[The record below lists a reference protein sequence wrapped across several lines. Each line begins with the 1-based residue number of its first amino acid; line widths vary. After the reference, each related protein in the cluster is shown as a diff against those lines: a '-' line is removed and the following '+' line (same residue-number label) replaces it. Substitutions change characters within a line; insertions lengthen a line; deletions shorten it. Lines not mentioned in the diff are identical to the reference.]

1 MGGLS
6 SVDSSNCKIGDEDIF
21 LWPVQPLRLWD
32 RWNLVLC
39 DKEVNWCIDGWYT
52 DVDFCSLNENAVDFL
67 C

>member
-1 MGGLS
+1 M
-6 SVDSSNCKIGDEDIF
+6 
-21 LWPVQPLRLWD
+21 
-32 RWNLVLC
+32 C